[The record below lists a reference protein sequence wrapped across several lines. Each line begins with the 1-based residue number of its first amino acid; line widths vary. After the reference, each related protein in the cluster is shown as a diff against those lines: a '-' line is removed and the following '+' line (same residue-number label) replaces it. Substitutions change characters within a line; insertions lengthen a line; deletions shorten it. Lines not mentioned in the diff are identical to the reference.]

1 MHTVYGSGASQL
13 QEYVIPT
20 CNYRMGQS
28 KMGVAAVRIG
38 ECACTH
44 VCVHACVSVYAC
56 VCPVVLYMG
65 SVDGQLCLLYWQHHC
80 TAHTCG

>member
-1 MHTVYGSGASQL
+1 MHTTYGTGASQL

-38 ECACTH
+38 ECACVHVCVRACMCVCMH
-44 VCVHACVSVYAC
+44 VCVHESVSVCAC

-65 SVDGQLCLLYWQHHC
+65 G
-80 TAHTCG
+80 